1 MLSAVCVKLGCRG
14 DSRDAGGI
22 PGMQALLQFVWQL
35 AVPASLG
42 FDAGSQSC
50 LHNHAAG
57 LAFTFLIT
65 PRLAGFIFI
74 VNAVSIYVLRLQAVK
89 NLSIPRNPHG

>member
-1 MLSAVCVKLGCRG
+1 MHRGFQGCRH
-14 DSRDAGGI
+14 SSF
-22 PGMQALLQFVWQL
+22 LQFLWQI

-42 FDAGSQSC
+42 FGAGSQSC

-65 PRLAGFIFI
+65 PRLAGLILI

-89 NLSIPRNPHG
+89 NLTIPRNPHG